1 MTRNRRLGQ
10 AAMTMVTLLASAA
23 LLAAQPSGIVYVTDE
38 LRLGLY
44 RTEETSGRSIKTL
57 ISGARLEILERSL
70 MSVRVRAEDGA
81 EGWVKTAYLVEIEP
95 ARRRLASLE
104 QQQAVS
110 QSALAAAESAQT
122 SLAERAQSLQ
132 QELDQV
138 RQDIIDLPALQQEN
152 ATLKESLQASGIL
165 VPMIWVIA
173 AALSSFFVGWFA
185 GNWWLDRKVRRTF
198 GGVRVY

>member
-1 MTRNRRLGQ
+1 
-10 AAMTMVTLLASAA
+10 
-23 LLAAQPSGIVYVTDE
+23 
-38 LRLGLY
+38 
-44 RTEETSGRSIKTL
+44 
-57 ISGARLEILERSL
+57 SGARLEILGRSL
-70 MSVRVRAEDGA
+70 MSARVRAEDGA
-81 EGWVKTAYLVEIEP
+81 AGWVKTAYLVETEP

-104 QQQAVS
+104 QRQVVS
-110 QSALAAAESAQT
+110 LSALAAAESAQT
-122 SLAERAQSLQ
+122 SLAERAQALK

-138 RQDIIDLPALQQEN
+138 RQDIIDLPVLQQEN
-152 ATLKESLQASGIL
+152 AALKESLQASGIL